1 MDIHISMVNDFV
13 QSARMQ
19 NGYGCFQGIE
29 TASNLAQK
37 LSKNAAR
44 GFERYKIAPPL
55 FFQCLHEIGVLNP
68 TLIPKCGVSMDV
80 TKKILKAAGVWE
92 RLPKNLYSDF
102 KLYLQSGCQQH
113 LWRRGEEMVKLFNLK
128 KIG

>member
-1 MDIHISMVNDFV
+1 MDIHMSMVNDFV

-19 NGYGCFQGIE
+19 NGYGCFHGIE
-29 TASNLAQK
+29 TASHLAQK

-44 GFERYKIAPPL
+44 GFERHKIAPQL

-68 TLIPKCGVSMDV
+68 ALTPKCGVSMDV
-80 TKKILKAAGVWE
+80 TKKILKAAGVRE
-92 RLPKNLYSDF
+92 RLPKNLYSDY

-113 LWRRGEEMVKLFNLK
+113 LWRRGEEMAKLY
-128 KIG
+128 KIKRIK